1 MKQKI
6 IGIFICSLILIPVL
20 SVTSAGSNSTELE
33 IRTIDEGLLV
43 GIAALIENIGEVEAE
58 NVEWSIQFKSGNIL
72 LPFEGLKKGS
82 FESIP
87 AGEINS
93 IFSGPVFGI
102 GLFRPA
108 EVTVTVSASNA
119 ETVEKTVRVIVVLF
133 YTFVI
138 RS

>member
-6 IGIFICSLILIPVL
+6 IGIIICSILFIPVL
-20 SVTSAGSNSTELE
+20 SVSSTANQDAILN

-43 GIAALIENIGEVEAE
+43 GIAVSIENTGDVDAD
-58 NVEWSIQFKSGNIL
+58 NVEWSIKFRSGNIL
-72 LPFEGLKKGS
+72 FPIGGQKKGT
-82 FESIP
+82 FKSIP
-87 AGEINS
+87 FGEMKS

-119 ETVEKTVRVIVVLF
+119 ETVEKTADVIIILF
-133 YTFVI
+133 YTFVLQ
-138 RS
+138 